1 MMEFIQEFMPLIMF
15 AFVFAFLLLGYP
27 VAFTIGGVSLVFGLI
42 GFGPAFFNLLPLRIW
57 GRMTAFTLMA
67 VPLFIYM
74 GVMLEKS
81 GIAEELLET
90 MALVFSKVR

>member
-1 MMEFIQEFMPLIMF
+1 
-15 AFVFAFLLLGYP
+15 
-27 VAFTIGGVSLVFGLI
+27 
-42 GFGPAFFNLLPLRIW
+42 
-57 GRMTAFTLMA
+57 MTAFTLMA

-90 MALVFSKVR
+90 MALVFAKVRGGPGAFNDLSNVLKVCTDLRLRTGSLILRLSEAIIVRHCR